1 MWGINNME
9 KIYYVI
15 IGWALGILN
24 IFLVEQYKRYLDGKN
39 LKSAILSELKELLPR
54 LVLIYYILIN
64 KTGDYNKENV
74 QWVYNN
80 LSSFEDKSKAF
91 KIESLKE
98 KLGKLLEQ
106 NDIPI
111 ESIINSETAKIEV
124 EHIKSI
130 TLSFNKE
137 SIEKFSLLSEELRL
151 IIFDVRTKVNIMNEL
166 ADIINFYFKQTF
178 MPGMSDKNHEIIVNN
193 IISNYKTY
201 IVQSKIVVERIK
213 EIFELEKDKTA

>member
-1 MWGINNME
+1 MQQQ
-9 KIYYVI
+9 VI
-15 IGWALGILN
+15 LILIGWLTGVLST
-24 IFLVEQYKRYLDGKN
+24 VGYEQYKRYLDGKN

-54 LVLIYYILIN
+54 LVGIYYILIN

-74 QWVYNN
+74 QWAYNN

-130 TLSFNKE
+130 ILSFNKE
-137 SIEKFSLLSEELRL
+137 SIEKFSLLNEELRL

-166 ADIINFYFKQTF
+166 ADIIMFYCKQTF

-213 EIFELEKDKTA
+213 EIFELEKDKTT

>member
-1 MWGINNME
+1 MHSQ
-9 KIYYVI
+9 VI
-15 IGWALGILN
+15 LILIGWFMGVLN
-24 IFLVEQYKRYLDGKN
+24 TVGYELYKGYLDGKR
-39 LKSAILSELKELLPR
+39 LKTAILSELKELLPR
-54 LVLIYYILIN
+54 LVLTYYALIN

-74 QWVYNN
+74 QWVYDN
-80 LSSFEDKSKAF
+80 LSSYEDKSKTL

-106 NDIPI
+106 NDII
-111 ESIINSETAKIEV
+111 IKSIINSETAETEV

-130 TLSFNKE
+130 NLSFNKE

-178 MPGMSDKNHEIIVNN
+178 VPGMPDKNHEIIVNN

-201 IVQSKIVVERIK
+201 IMQNKIVVERIK

>member
-1 MWGINNME
+1 MQSQ
-9 KIYYVI
+9 VI
-15 IGWALGILN
+15 LILIGWFMGVLN
-24 IFLVEQYKRYLDGKN
+24 TIGYELYKRYLDGKK
-39 LKSAILSELKELLPR
+39 LKTAILSELKELLPR
-54 LVLIYYILIN
+54 LVLIYYVLIK

-80 LSSFEDKSKAF
+80 LSSYKDKSKAL
-91 KIESLKE
+91 KIVSLKE

-106 NDIPI
+106 NDILI
-111 ESIINSETAKIEV
+111 KSIINSETAKTEV

-130 TLSFNKE
+130 NLSFSKE

-178 MPGMSDKNHEIIVNN
+178 MPGMPDKNH
-193 IISNYKTY
+193 
-201 IVQSKIVVERIK
+201 
-213 EIFELEKDKTA
+213 